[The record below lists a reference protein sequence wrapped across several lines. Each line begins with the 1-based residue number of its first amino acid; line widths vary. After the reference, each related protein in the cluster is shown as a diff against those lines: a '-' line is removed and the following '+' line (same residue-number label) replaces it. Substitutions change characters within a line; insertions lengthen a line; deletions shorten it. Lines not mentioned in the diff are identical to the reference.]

1 MYFAQIIVYTAF
13 IYLAIGFLF
22 SIYFSFFAV
31 KKFDESAKDAGIFF
45 RLIIFFGV
53 VAFWI
58 LLAIRMFGRKG
69 QPNEITAHREAAE
82 GN

>member
-1 MYFAQIIVYTAF
+1 MYLSQIIVYTVF

-31 KKFDESAKDAGIFF
+31 KKFDESAKDTGIGFK
-45 RLIIFFGV
+45 LIIFFGV

-58 LLAIRMFGRKG
+58 LLAIRMFGKKG
-69 QPNEITAHREAAE
+69 QPSEITAHRKAAE
-82 GN
+82 GS